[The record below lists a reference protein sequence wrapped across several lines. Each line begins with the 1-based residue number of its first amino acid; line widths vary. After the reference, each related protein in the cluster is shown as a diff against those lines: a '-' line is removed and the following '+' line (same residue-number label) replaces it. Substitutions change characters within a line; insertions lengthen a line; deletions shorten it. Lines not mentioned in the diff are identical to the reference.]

1 MTLHHVGLSLNE
13 AVSRFNVLDDALVT
27 HPHSADRQRQ
37 AHLEHLIEAANH
49 DIAGLER
56 FGIEARPHSLPDAV
70 VLLLLAYRV
79 VSPLADGDTPVHE
92 PVTVQLE
99 RVAKAIERCIHHL
112 SQAAV
117 VPLETVAGAYY
128 LGSAMNRGG
137 EA

>member
-13 AVSRFNVLDDALVT
+13 AVSRFNVLDETLVT
-27 HPHSADRQRQ
+27 SSRPGDRQRQ
-37 AHLEHLIEAANH
+37 AHLEQLIEAANH
-49 DIAGLER
+49 DIASLER
-56 FGIEARPHSLPDAV
+56 FGIAARPHSLPDTV

-79 VSPLADGDTPVHE
+79 VSPLVDGDTPVHE
-92 PVTVQLE
+92 PITVQLE

-128 LGSAMNRGG
+128 LGPAMDRGG